1 MIITISKRNNEEKQN
16 GLHQPT
22 NEKRNYGKREKS
34 VTARLE
40 SKWQSMQ
47 QRALSLTVKIAGED
61 ANVWNEWK
69 AKIAN
74 AKSSNALFEARQAKP
89 FTDVIEALRKAM
101 ESLNSGEIDGS
112 RDFCNKRYFTEM
124 NIITA

>member
-1 MIITISKRNNEEKQN
+1 MAYINQQMKKEIMANVKKALPQGWKAS
-16 GLHQPT
+16 
-22 NEKRNYGKREKS
+22 GKVWDKMS
-34 VTARLE
+34 LE
-40 SKWQSMQ
+40 
-47 QRALSLTVKIAGED
+47 LTVTLSGED

-89 FTDVIEALRKAM
+89 FVEVIEALRNAM

-124 NIITA
+124 NIVTA

>member
-1 MIITISKRNNEEKQN
+1 MAYINQQMKKEIMANVKKVLPQGWKAS
-16 GLHQPT
+16 
-22 NEKRNYGKREKS
+22 GKVCDS
-34 VTARLE
+34 V
-40 SKWQSMQ
+40 
-47 QRALSLTVKIAGED
+47 ALSLAVKIAGED

-89 FTDVIEALRKAM
+89 FAEVLEALRNAM
-101 ESLNSGEIDGS
+101 ESLNAGVNDGS
-112 RDFCNKRYFTEM
+112 RDLCTKRYFTEM

>member
-1 MIITISKRNNEEKQN
+1 MAYLTQEMKKEIMANVKKVLPQGWKAS
-16 GLHQPT
+16 
-22 NEKRNYGKREKS
+22 GKVCNS
-34 VTARLE
+34 V
-40 SKWQSMQ
+40 
-47 QRALSLTVKIAGED
+47 ALSLTVKIAGED

-124 NIITA
+124 NIVTA

>member
-1 MIITISKRNNEEKQN
+1 MAYINQQMKKEIMANVKKVLPQGWKVS
-16 GLHQPT
+16 
-22 NEKRNYGKREKS
+22 GKVCDS
-34 VTARLE
+34 A
-40 SKWQSMQ
+40 
-47 QRALSLTVKIAGED
+47 ALSLTVKIAGED

-89 FTDVIEALRKAM
+89 FAEVIEALRNAM
-101 ESLNSGEIDGS
+101 ESLNAGVNDGS
-112 RDFCNKRYFTEM
+112 RDLCTKRYFTEM